1 MEQKNDMEVTEERA
15 RKIKNILKELFE
27 DQYDCKLVLVTDKK
41 GRASG

>member
-15 RKIKNILKELFE
+15 RKIKNILRELFE

-41 GRASG
+41 GGASG